1 MRNARVHIAAL
12 FSMLFWG
19 FSFIWSKMVFE
30 EYTPL
35 TTIFFRLIISFIFL
49 FALMMIRKKWESIK
63 KQDYWLFIVSSFF
76 NPFLY
81 FIGENYGLDRVS
93 ASVSAFIIATIPVFT
108 PFVAYKVFGERVSK
122 TNIVGLIFAFI
133 GILLIIVNPNLT
145 INASL
150 KGIALLMLA
159 VAAAVVYTVF
169 LKKLAF
175 KYRPVTI
182 IGWQNL
188 IGAIYFLP
196 LFLYFD
202 AADVLSVNPGYKVII
217 FLFMLGVFASSF
229 AFVLFTYVI
238 KNIGISKGNFYTNL
252 VPVFAS
258 IAAFFILDERFT
270 LLKIIGMA
278 VIILGVA
285 LSEIEKR
292 NKVV

>member
-1 MRNARVHIAAL
+1 MRNTRVHIAAL

-49 FALMMIRKKWESIK
+49 FALMLIRKKWERIK

-175 KYRPVTI
+175 KYKPVTI

-202 AADVLSVNPGYKVII
+202 AADVASINPGYKVII
-217 FLFMLGVFASSF
+217 SLFMLGVFASSF

>member
-30 EYTPL
+30 QYTPL

-49 FALMMIRKKWESIK
+49 FALMLIRKKWERIK

-122 TNIVGLIFAFI
+122 TNIAGLIVAFI

-202 AADVLSVNPGYKVII
+202 AGDVVSINPGYKII
-217 FLFMLGVFASSF
+217 FSLFALGVFASSF

-270 LLKIIGMA
+270 VLKIIGMV